1 MVGGSTSEAIILDV
15 GHGNATVFFDDTRA
29 IVVDA
34 GSEDLV
40 TRTLVDHGI
49 TEIAAL
55 VVSHSH
61 RDHTSEIPTLLSNP
75 DLCVR
80 KLFINADSSRAP
92 GTPFEHFLRAGF
104 RDSHQRNSTELQQ
117 LNETLSRQ
125 LETDGL
131 AVEVLWPGS
140 DLAFGGIGSETEDGG
155 EVDAH
160 DMAAVVRV
168 GLRDGRSVL
177 LCADLAHEQFV
188 EMLAKP
194 GIDLRATVLVYPHHG
209 GLSGA
214 ANEES
219 FAQELTA
226 AVDPEIVVFS
236 HGRNQHR
243 NPRPEVVRGVRAAR
257 ATPPIRVLCTQL
269 STNCSA
275 NPLSADDRLD
285 PSVRH
290 RGATDGLSCSGSLR
304 LPLDPTEPLL
314 ARGAQHLAFVLSQ
327 VDGNLC
333 LATHGTAEK
342 A

>member
-1 MVGGSTSEAIILDV
+1 MSGVSSGEAIILDV
-15 GHGNATVFFDDTRA
+15 GHGNATVFLDDSRA

-40 TRTLVDHGI
+40 TRTLADHGV

-61 RDHTSEIPTLLSNP
+61 RDHTSEVPTLLSNP
-75 DLCVR
+75 ELCVR
-80 KLFINADSSRAP
+80 KLFINADSTRAP
-92 GTPFEHFLRAGF
+92 ETSFERFLRAGF
-104 RDSHQRNSTELQQ
+104 RDSHDRHGTELQQ

-131 AVEVLWPGS
+131 VVEVLWPDS
-140 DLAFGGIGSETEDGG
+140 DLAFGGIGSETKDGV

-160 DMAAVVRV
+160 NMAAVLRV
-168 GLRDGRSVL
+168 GLQDGRSIL

-214 ANEES
+214 ADEEA
-219 FAQELTA
+219 FARELTA

-236 HGRNQHR
+236 HGRSRHQ
-243 NPRPEVVRGVRAAR
+243 NPRPEVVRGVRSAR
-257 ATPPIRVLCTQL
+257 LKPPIRVLCTQL

-275 NPLSADDRLD
+275 EPLDADGRLD

-290 RGATDGLSCSGSLR
+290 RGANDGSSCSGSLR
-304 LPLDPTEPLL
+304 LPLDPAIPLL
-314 ARGAQHLAFVLSQ
+314 ARGAQHLAFVLSR

-333 LATHGTAEK
+333 LAAQGAAEE